1 MAKKKL
7 LIGLSVLVVLL
18 AIAVVVLAVTY
29 RGYVGE
35 SFVSDGENWS
45 AEVNGGEMTLDLP
58 SNPST
63 GFSWV
68 VTHPVPHR
76 GAEGRYR
83 HHDHAVQTGLG
94 RRPGGRHLRTDT
106 HRQPSSQQIPAD
118 RHREVFQSRIDRS
131 QYEKDPEHHCDAP
144 DLFFFDHL
152 FSRLPLQMRGLLP
165 GEVASPSMVP
175 SSEIHTVEVVSRPMM
190 VVV

>member
-68 VTHPVPHR
+68 VTERNKVF
-76 GAEGRYR
+76 A
-83 HHDHAVQTGLG
+83 
-94 RRPGGRHLRTDT
+94 TDFNQFT
-106 HRQPSSQQIPAD
+106 TSWR
-118 RHREVFQSRIDRS
+118 
-131 QYEKDPEHHCDAP
+131 
-144 DLFFFDHL
+144 
-152 FSRLPLQMRGLLP
+152 
-165 GEVASPSMVP
+165 
-175 SSEIHTVEVVSRPMM
+175 
-190 VVV
+190 